1 MSSGSLG
8 GPALT
13 ATWPQ
18 KQQPRIRPVNDN
30 RAGTMLREW
39 RQRRRLS
46 QLDLALDAGVSSRHL
61 SFVETGR
68 SRPSPEMVL
77 TLAQRLEVPLRERN
91 RLLLAAGHAPR
102 YEERAFEAPELQPVR
117 DAVGRLL
124 AGHEPYPALAVDT
137 TWNLIASNGALGLL
151 LEDIDDELLVPPVN
165 VMRLALH
172 PNGVAPRIL
181 NLGEWRGHL
190 LARLRRES
198 ALRGDPRLDEL
209 LAEVAAYP
217 GEDQPA
223 RSGTEIMVTLRL
235 ASSAGELTLFSTVTT
250 FGTAADI
257 TVAEL
262 SIEAFFPADEA
273 TGEALRT
280 AAG

>member
-1 MSSGSLG
+1 MS
-8 GPALT
+8 
-13 ATWPQ
+13 ATT
-18 KQQPRIRPVNDN
+18 IRRVNEN
-30 RAGTMLREW
+30 RVGMMLREW

-91 RLLLAAGHAPR
+91 RLLLAAGYAPR
-102 YEERAFEAPELQPVR
+102 FQQRSFEAPELAPVR

-137 TWNLIASNGALGLL
+137 AWNLVASNGALGLL
-151 LEDIDDELLVPPVN
+151 LEGVADDLLVPPAN
-165 VMRLALH
+165 CMRLALH
-172 PNGVAPRIL
+172 PDGLAPRIL

-190 LARLRRES
+190 LARLRREA
-198 ALRGDPRLDEL
+198 ALRRDPRLDDL
-209 LAEVAAYP
+209 LAEVDAYP
-217 GEDQPA
+217 GEDHVE
-223 RSGTEIMVTLRL
+223 RSGTDIMVTLRL
-235 ASSAGELTLFSTVTT
+235 ASSVGDLTLFSTVTT

-262 SIEAFFPADEA
+262 SIEAFFPADDA
-273 TGEALRT
+273 TAEALRS
-280 AAG
+280 AAAEVAAPAPQLEAGSG

>member
-1 MSSGSLG
+1 
-8 GPALT
+8 
-13 ATWPQ
+13 
-18 KQQPRIRPVNDN
+18 
-30 RAGTMLREW
+30 MLREW

-68 SRPSPEMVL
+68 SRPSPEMVEM
-77 TLAQRLEVPLRERN
+77 LAQRLEVPLRERN
-91 RLLLAAGHAPR
+91 RLLLAAGYAPR
-102 YEERAFEAPELQPVR
+102 YQERSFDGPELAPVR

-137 TWNLIASNGALGLL
+137 AWNLVASNGALDLL
-151 LEDIDDELLVPPVN
+151 LEGVADELLVPPAN
-165 VMRLALH
+165 CMRLALH
-172 PNGVAPRIL
+172 PDGLAPRIL

-190 LARLRRES
+190 LARLRREA

-209 LAEVAAYP
+209 LAEVEAYP
-217 GEDQPA
+217 GDGGPH
-223 RSGTEIMVTLRL
+223 RSGTDIMVTLRL

-262 SIEAFFPADEA
+262 SIEAFFPADDA
-273 TGEALRT
+273 TAEALR
-280 AAG
+280 AAAVAAPAAQPE